1 MHSPRTPEEG
11 IRLPETL
18 VTVFMRSHVGA
29 GKPNLVP
36 LEEQPMLLATEP
48 SLQHATMWI
57 LSIKVRFSGL
67 VVSALTYYHNQG
79 PTFLLEMDGGD
90 SCKQKIYLSH
100 WGGGGDQ

>member
-1 MHSPRTPEEG
+1 VIFCLHVYLCGDARAPRTG
-11 IRLPETL
+11 IIKCWELN
-18 VTVFMRSHVGA
+18 S
-29 GKPNLVP
+29 VP

-100 WGGGGDQ
+100 WGGGGSVNFM